1 MHVMQIRFRVRT
13 INFTRVTTTAKGIT
27 ATVTSET
34 HSGSGGG
41 IIATSAG
48 VSSAAGASAA
58 SGGGPG
64 EAELLDLP
72 GVPPVRRKRST
83 SFDLDKEQEAPSA
96 MQIIGCINED
106 GLGLTAW
113 WE

>member
-1 MHVMQIRFRVRT
+1 MHVTQIRFRVRT

-27 ATVTSET
+27 ATTTSET
-34 HSGSGGG
+34 HSSSVGG

-48 VSSAAGASAA
+48 VSAAA

-64 EAELLDLP
+64 EADSSSAALLDLP